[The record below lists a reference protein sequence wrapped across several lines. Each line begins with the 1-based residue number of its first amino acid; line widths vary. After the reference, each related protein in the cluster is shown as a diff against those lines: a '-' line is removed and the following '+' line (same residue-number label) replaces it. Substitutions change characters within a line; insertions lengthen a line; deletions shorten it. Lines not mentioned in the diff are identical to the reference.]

1 MEAIKFI
8 TWYNFVPSPGEV
20 NKEASLTVPD
30 MSYSIRELLENF
42 VRMPE
47 IAKPAI
53 WQDDPDIDSPR
64 GMASDLT
71 DLTENANR
79 IQSLTE
85 ELNAVKTALM
95 TNEPASAK

>member
-1 MEAIKFI
+1 MENIEII
-8 TWYNFVPSPGEV
+8 TWYDFIPSPGEV
-20 NKEASLTVPD
+20 NKEASMTVPD

-47 IAKPAI
+47 ISTEAI

-64 GMASDLT
+64 SMASDLT

-79 IQSLTE
+79 IQSLSE
-85 ELNAVKTALM
+85 ELNALKTALKPNED
-95 TNEPASAK
+95 TNAK